1 MIKISK
7 VDDDE
12 NIEKLQESELKQ
24 EEYLEEEEEEEFGE
38 EEEEEEINNSSTII
52 DYNTFKKYPCDNYF
66 QLFMAAFDRQ
76 QLDDWSGFEIEPEY
90 YRQQLLDWSGF
101 EIESEYYNTIEFKR
115 INEIFS
121 NQASDP
127 PKFVEILKKN
137 QHSIPNILLAAF
149 FNLDDDEDNK
159 RRKITKILENEKN
172 SCTGAPKIIYSRGI
186 SSNLDFP
193 FEVLRKKHVH
203 LEEYQLSFISRLRK
217 WKNEDCQKKFDQEFS
232 EECNCIYKILFI
244 LGSKNDV
251 PVLLMFNQ
259 KTKLRYFGTKVSQN
273 KIQVFKSKEKFL
285 DSIDT
290 IYLLFYKMNKLFL
303 KKEENSF

>member
-12 NIEKLQESELKQ
+12 NIEKLQVSELKH
-24 EEYLEEEEEEEFGE
+24 EEYLEEEEEEEEFGE

-66 QLFMAAFDRQ
+66 QLFMAAFYRQ

-127 PKFVEILKKN
+127 
-137 QHSIPNILLAAF
+137 Q
-149 FNLDDDEDNK
+149 NL
-159 RRKITKILENEKN
+159 
-172 SCTGAPKIIYSRGI
+172 
-186 SSNLDFP
+186 
-193 FEVLRKKHVH
+193 
-203 LEEYQLSFISRLRK
+203 
-217 WKNEDCQKKFDQEFS
+217 
-232 EECNCIYKILFI
+232 
-244 LGSKNDV
+244 
-251 PVLLMFNQ
+251 
-259 KTKLRYFGTKVSQN
+259 
-273 KIQVFKSKEKFL
+273 
-285 DSIDT
+285 
-290 IYLLFYKMNKLFL
+290 
-303 KKEENSF
+303 

>member
-1 MIKISK
+1 MIKIPK
-7 VDDDE
+7 VDDDD

-52 DYNTFKKYPCDNYF
+52 DYNTFKELPCDDYF
-66 QLFMAAFDRQ
+66 QLFMAAFYRQ
-76 QLDDWSGFEIEPEY
+76 QLDDWSGFENEPEF
-90 YRQQLLDWSGF
+90 YRQQLDDWLGF
-101 EIESEYYNTIEFKR
+101 EIEPEFYNTMKFKV
-115 INEIFS
+115 INEFFS

-127 PKFVEILKKN
+127 QKFVEILKEN
-137 QHSIPNILLAAF
+137 QHYISTILLAAF
-149 FNLDDDEDNK
+149 FYLDEEEDNK
-159 RRKITKILENEKN
+159 REKITKILENEKN
-172 SCTGAPKIIYSRGI
+172 STTISPKIIYSRGI

-193 FEVLRKKHVH
+193 FEVLRKRHVH
-203 LEEYQLSFISRLRK
+203 LEEYQINIISRLRK
-217 WKNEDCQKKFDQEFS
+217 WKNEDCQKKFDQAFS
-232 EECNCIYKILFI
+232 EGCNCIYKISFI

-273 KIQVFKSKEKFL
+273 KIEVFKSKEKFL

-290 IYLLFYKMNKLFL
+290 IYLLFYKIIQLF
-303 KKEENSF
+303 